1 MGVNNFNI
9 IFLVIFLS
17 LTSGLL
23 HNTKFNNFSTL
34 PIHISKGISHNIS
47 FTMVENTKFYSN
59 SPNILH
65 NNDMDMVHKSFK
77 SSLFN
82 NLEKKSLS
90 YIHKFLLNNH
100 TLLFPFFISHFK
112 YQPNMIKE
120 NEEVISH
127 KTFMILDIME
137 GKDDKSFHKI
147 TYPTEY
153 LNKSTLPFPYI
164 KIIILFWLI
173 L

>member
-1 MGVNNFNI
+1 MGKKINIDTFFSLEIFRVNRDFINYLRNFLNLFPIFNVYLGSYMGVNNFNI

-82 NLEKKSLS
+82 TCNLEKKS
-90 YIHKFLLNNH
+90 YF
-100 TLLFPFFISHFK
+100 
-112 YQPNMIKE
+112 
-120 NEEVISH
+120 
-127 KTFMILDIME
+127 
-137 GKDDKSFHKI
+137 
-147 TYPTEY
+147 
-153 LNKSTLPFPYI
+153 
-164 KIIILFWLI
+164 
-173 L
+173 